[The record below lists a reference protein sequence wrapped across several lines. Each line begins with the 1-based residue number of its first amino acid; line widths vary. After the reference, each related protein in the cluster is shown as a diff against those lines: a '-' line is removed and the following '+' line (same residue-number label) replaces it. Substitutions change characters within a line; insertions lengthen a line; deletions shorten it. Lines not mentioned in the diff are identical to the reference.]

1 MFCFPQVHFLVPS
14 KQPSALIKIRFGKQG
29 RQAEKWENRRSLIIG
44 AYILRSCKNGF
55 ILSCFSPSIN
65 ATYSDS
71 QLHLYQKSACNILG
85 DVYDLIPPGYLHSAW
100 CLL

>member
-29 RQAEKWENRRSLIIG
+29 RQAERWENRRSVIIE
-44 AYILRSCKNGF
+44 AYILRSCKSGF
-55 ILSCFSPSIN
+55 VLRCFSPSIN

-71 QLHLYQKSACNILG
+71 QPQLYQKSACNIPG
-85 DVYDLIPPGYLHSAW
+85 DVYNLIPPGYLPS
-100 CLL
+100 